1 MSFPQYPA
9 FLQLVRENDPTRVT
23 EFVANILE
31 TPIAKEERLR
41 GHRVSA
47 LKLYHA
53 ACLKDKAQREAQE
66 AADAVRA
73 ASKAKREVECN
84 RRHQEAK
91 AKAARAGA
99 FHPHSAKTEASSPAI
114 QQLDSER
121 LVERVRTLEGEIDHL
136 SGRNAELESR
146 IEAMKLETDS
156 LKQLNSDLSEKRGN
170 VLDEEAVKGILSRL
184 CLDAQY
190 EPTPEE
196 ALQCVAAL
204 HGDRVHVL
212 PSAWESARKV
222 NYYGNGR
229 RLLSL
234 LMKLATTYVDAM
246 AEGGDVMARRV
257 FTASEYAGRES
268 YTIMQNR
275 SLMRARTWRFQN
287 RDIPMVRHLK
297 IGVSTD
303 TRHSIRV
310 YFEFLSDLNKIVIG
324 WCGEHRPVPGVTS

>member
-9 FLQLVRENDPTRVT
+9 FLQQVRENDPTRVT
-23 EFVANILE
+23 GFVANILE

-41 GHRVSA
+41 AHRVSA

-73 ASKAKREVECN
+73 ASKTKREVERN

-156 LKQLNSDLSEKRGN
+156 LKQLNSGVFRIPLRPQQN
-170 VLDEEAVKGILSRL
+170 RHRL
-184 CLDAQY
+184 VRR
-190 EPTPEE
+190 TPP
-196 ALQCVAAL
+196 
-204 HGDRVHVL
+204 R
-212 PSAWESARKV
+212 
-222 NYYGNGR
+222 
-229 RLLSL
+229 
-234 LMKLATTYVDAM
+234 
-246 AEGGDVMARRV
+246 
-257 FTASEYAGRES
+257 AGRDELNHG
-268 YTIMQNR
+268 QNQKAQQ
-275 SLMRARTWRFQN
+275 SLSAKAR
-287 RDIPMVRHLK
+287 
-297 IGVSTD
+297 
-303 TRHSIRV
+303 
-310 YFEFLSDLNKIVIG
+310 
-324 WCGEHRPVPGVTS
+324 

>member
-1 MSFPQYPA
+1 
-9 FLQLVRENDPTRVT
+9 
-23 EFVANILE
+23 
-31 TPIAKEERLR
+31 
-41 GHRVSA
+41 
-47 LKLYHA
+47 
-53 ACLKDKAQREAQE
+53 
-66 AADAVRA
+66 
-73 ASKAKREVECN
+73 
-84 RRHQEAK
+84 
-91 AKAARAGA
+91 
-99 FHPHSAKTEASSPAI
+99 
-114 QQLDSER
+114 
-121 LVERVRTLEGEIDHL
+121 
-136 SGRNAELESR
+136 
-146 IEAMKLETDS
+146 MKLETDS
-156 LKQLNSDLSEKRGN
+156 LKQRNSDLSEKRGN
-170 VLDEEAVKGILSRL
+170 VLDEEAVKGILSKL

>member
-9 FLQLVRENDPTRVT
+9 FLQQVRENDPTRVT
-23 EFVANILE
+23 GFVANILE

-41 GHRVSA
+41 AHRVSA

-73 ASKAKREVECN
+73 ASKAKREVERN

-156 LKQLNSDLSEKRGN
+156 LKQLNSGVFRIPLRPQQN
-170 VLDEEAVKGILSRL
+170 RHRL
-184 CLDAQY
+184 VRR
-190 EPTPEE
+190 TPP
-196 ALQCVAAL
+196 
-204 HGDRVHVL
+204 R
-212 PSAWESARKV
+212 
-222 NYYGNGR
+222 
-229 RLLSL
+229 
-234 LMKLATTYVDAM
+234 
-246 AEGGDVMARRV
+246 
-257 FTASEYAGRES
+257 AGRDELNHG
-268 YTIMQNR
+268 QNQKAQQ
-275 SLMRARTWRFQN
+275 SLSAKAR
-287 RDIPMVRHLK
+287 
-297 IGVSTD
+297 
-303 TRHSIRV
+303 
-310 YFEFLSDLNKIVIG
+310 
-324 WCGEHRPVPGVTS
+324 

>member
-1 MSFPQYPA
+1 MLIEAGGTLDALTKPA
-9 FLQLVRENDPTRVT
+9 ATSTLERYSPKELAGFLNALWDDQAHWPIPTDIRWEDFAPEKVMLRFKAELQRLQPYVEGWFSERGKSLPDWPKIYYVQQVRENDPTRVT
-23 EFVANILE
+23 GFVANILE

-41 GHRVSA
+41 AHRVSA

-73 ASKAKREVECN
+73 ASKAKREVERN

-212 PSAWESARKV
+212 PSAWDRPEKS
-222 NYYGNGR
+222 
-229 RLLSL
+229 
-234 LMKLATTYVDAM
+234 TTTAM
-246 AEGGDVMARRV
+246 GGV
-257 FTASEYAGRES
+257 FS
-268 YTIMQNR
+268 
-275 SLMRARTWRFQN
+275 RF
-287 RDIPMVRHLK
+287 
-297 IGVSTD
+297 S
-303 TRHSIRV
+303 
-310 YFEFLSDLNKIVIG
+310 
-324 WCGEHRPVPGVTS
+324 

>member
-9 FLQLVRENDPTRVT
+9 FLQQVRENDPTRVT
-23 EFVANILE
+23 GFVANILE

-41 GHRVSA
+41 AHRVSA

-73 ASKAKREVECN
+73 ASKAKREVERN

-196 ALQCVAAL
+196 ALQCVAA
-204 HGDRVHVL
+204 HGFYQFTGYLGLLLFAAPAFVRLRTRNAVL
-212 PSAWESARKV
+212 SILGRK
-222 NYYGNGR
+222 R
-229 RLLSL
+229 KKPAEASL
-234 LMKLATTYVDAM
+234 
-246 AEGGDVMARRV
+246 
-257 FTASEYAGRES
+257 
-268 YTIMQNR
+268 
-275 SLMRARTWRFQN
+275 
-287 RDIPMVRHLK
+287 
-297 IGVSTD
+297 
-303 TRHSIRV
+303 
-310 YFEFLSDLNKIVIG
+310 FLFA
-324 WCGEHRPVPGVTS
+324 

>member
-1 MSFPQYPA
+1 MPNPQYNK
-9 FLQLVRENDPTRVT
+9 FLRQIRDNDPTR
-23 EFVANILE
+23 ENGFKANILE
-31 TPIAKEERLR
+31 TPKAKEERLR
-41 GHRVSA
+41 AHRFSA
-47 LKLYHA
+47 LKLYYEE
-53 ACLKDKAQREAQE
+53 CLREKAQREAQE

-73 ASKAKREVECN
+73 SSKARREAERSRC
-84 RRHQEAK
+84 RQEAK
-91 AKAARAGA
+91 EKAARAGV
-99 FHPHSAKTEASSPAI
+99 FHPVSSKIEAACPAR
-114 QQLDSER
+114 QSGSDS
-121 LVERVRTLEGEIDHL
+121 LSERVRTLEGEIDHL
-136 SGRNAELESR
+136 SERNAELESR

-196 ALQCVAAL
+196 TLQCVAAL

-234 LMKLATTYVDAM
+234 LMRLATAYVDAM

-257 FTASEYAGRES
+257 FTSSEYAGRES
-268 YTIMQNR
+268 DTIMQNR

-303 TRHSIRV
+303 TRLSIRI
-310 YFEFLSDLNKIVIG
+310 YFEYLSDFNKVVIG

>member
-9 FLQLVRENDPTRVT
+9 FLQQVRGNDPTRVT
-23 EFVANILE
+23 GFVANILE

-41 GHRVSA
+41 AHRVSA

-73 ASKAKREVECN
+73 ASKAKREVERN

-156 LKQLNSDLSEKRGN
+156 LKQLNSGVFRIPLRPQQN
-170 VLDEEAVKGILSRL
+170 RHRL
-184 CLDAQY
+184 VRR
-190 EPTPEE
+190 TPP
-196 ALQCVAAL
+196 
-204 HGDRVHVL
+204 R
-212 PSAWESARKV
+212 
-222 NYYGNGR
+222 
-229 RLLSL
+229 
-234 LMKLATTYVDAM
+234 
-246 AEGGDVMARRV
+246 
-257 FTASEYAGRES
+257 AGRDELNHGPN
-268 YTIMQNR
+268 QKAQQ
-275 SLMRARTWRFQN
+275 SLSAKAR
-287 RDIPMVRHLK
+287 
-297 IGVSTD
+297 
-303 TRHSIRV
+303 
-310 YFEFLSDLNKIVIG
+310 
-324 WCGEHRPVPGVTS
+324 

>member
-9 FLQLVRENDPTRVT
+9 FLQQVRENDPTRVT
-23 EFVANILE
+23 GFVANILE

-41 GHRVSA
+41 AHRVSA

-73 ASKAKREVECN
+73 ASKAKREVERN

-146 IEAMKLETDS
+146 IEAMKLE
-156 LKQLNSDLSEKRGN
+156 
-170 VLDEEAVKGILSRL
+170 
-184 CLDAQY
+184 
-190 EPTPEE
+190 E
-196 ALQCVAAL
+196 ALQKPP
-204 HGDRVHVL
+204 L
-212 PSAWESARKV
+212 PSRMEQKCSV
-222 NYYGNGR
+222 
-229 RLLSL
+229 RLFL
-234 LMKLATTYVDAM
+234 TTPECA
-246 AEGGDVMARRV
+246 V
-257 FTASEYAGRES
+257 FLP
-268 YTIMQNR
+268 IQ
-275 SLMRARTWRFQN
+275 
-287 RDIPMVRHLK
+287 
-297 IGVSTD
+297 
-303 TRHSIRV
+303 
-310 YFEFLSDLNKIVIG
+310 
-324 WCGEHRPVPGVTS
+324 

>member
-9 FLQLVRENDPTRVT
+9 FLQQVRENDPTRVT
-23 EFVANILE
+23 GFVANILE
-31 TPIAKEERLR
+31 TPIVKEERLR
-41 GHRVSA
+41 AHRVSA

-73 ASKAKREVECN
+73 ASKAKREVERN

-196 ALQCVAAL
+196 ALQCVAA
-204 HGDRVHVL
+204 HGFYQFTGYLGRGWFAAPAFVRLRTRTAVL
-212 PSAWESARKV
+212 SILGRK
-222 NYYGNGR
+222 R
-229 RLLSL
+229 KKPAEASL
-234 LMKLATTYVDAM
+234 FLFAQMPAPITS
-246 AEGGDVMARRV
+246 RP
-257 FTASEYAGRES
+257 
-268 YTIMQNR
+268 
-275 SLMRARTWRFQN
+275 RF
-287 RDIPMVRHLK
+287 
-297 IGVSTD
+297 
-303 TRHSIRV
+303 
-310 YFEFLSDLNKIVIG
+310 
-324 WCGEHRPVPGVTS
+324 RP

>member
-9 FLQLVRENDPTRVT
+9 FLQQVRENDPTRVT
-23 EFVANILE
+23 GFVANILE

-41 GHRVSA
+41 AHRVSA

-73 ASKAKREVECN
+73 ASKAKREVERN

-156 LKQLNSDLSEKRGN
+156 LKQLNSG
-170 VLDEEAVKGILSRL
+170 
-184 CLDAQY
+184 
-190 EPTPEE
+190 
-196 ALQCVAAL
+196 
-204 HGDRVHVL
+204 
-212 PSAWESARKV
+212 
-222 NYYGNGR
+222 
-229 RLLSL
+229 
-234 LMKLATTYVDAM
+234 
-246 AEGGDVMARRV
+246 V
-257 FTASEYAGRES
+257 FR
-268 YTIMQNR
+268 IPLRPQQNR
-275 SLMRARTWRFQN
+275 HRLVRRTPPRVGRDELNHGQNQKAQQSLSAKAR
-287 RDIPMVRHLK
+287 
-297 IGVSTD
+297 
-303 TRHSIRV
+303 
-310 YFEFLSDLNKIVIG
+310 
-324 WCGEHRPVPGVTS
+324 

>member
-1 MSFPQYPA
+1 MRLTPSSNSIPIYP
-9 FLQLVRENDPTRVT
+9 R
-23 EFVANILE
+23 
-31 TPIAKEERLR
+31 R
-41 GHRVSA
+41 G
-47 LKLYHA
+47 
-53 ACLKDKAQREAQE
+53 
-66 AADAVRA
+66 
-73 ASKAKREVECN
+73 
-84 RRHQEAK
+84 
-91 AKAARAGA
+91 
-99 FHPHSAKTEASSPAI
+99 
-114 QQLDSER
+114 
-121 LVERVRTLEGEIDHL
+121 
-136 SGRNAELESR
+136 
-146 IEAMKLETDS
+146 
-156 LKQLNSDLSEKRGN
+156 GN

-204 HGDRVHVL
+204 HGNRVHVL

-257 FTASEYAGRES
+257 FTSSEYAGRES
-268 YTIMQNR
+268 YTVMQNK